1 MEKDKLEKK
10 YYTVSEIA
18 KTVGITRNKTWS
30 YIRKHKIKPVKK
42 TDKIFYFDS
51 EIILEIRKNQDK
63 KHEKA
68 NERKESDAVSSTV
81 LAVLEKQLETKREI
95 IKAQQKQVEKQ
106 QETIDYFKNE
116 NVALRIEKAKKEKLL
131 EDNEKKKNA
140 ISVNNE
146 EIVKKQ
152 NFWSKLFKRK

>member
-18 KTVGITRNKTWS
+18 KIVGITRNKTWS
-30 YIRKHKIKPVKK
+30 YIRKNKIKPIKK

-81 LAVLEKQLETKREI
+81 LAILEKQLETNREL
-95 IKAQQKQVEKQ
+95 IKAQQKQIEKQ
-106 QETIDYFKNE
+106 QETIDFFKSE

-131 EDNEKKKNA
+131 EDSEKKKNA

-146 EIVKKQ
+146 EIAKKQ